1 MGRKKA
7 PFKNYEGKKSNDKH
21 IRLTA
26 DMMTN
31 QKFLDLS
38 NSSKVLYMYMKLWAL
53 GNEEFE
59 YAETLSNKYM
69 SKATFYKARDELID
83 SGFIKI
89 IATNKFAH
97 IPNKYKFSFNWRD

>member
-1 MGRKKA
+1 MSRKKA
-7 PFKNYEGKKSNDKH
+7 PFKSYEGKKSNDKH

-59 YAETLSNKYM
+59 YAETLSNKFM
-69 SKATFYKARDELID
+69 SKVTFYKARDELID
-83 SGFIKI
+83 KGFIKL

-97 IPNKYKFSFNWRD
+97 IKNKYKFSSNWRD